1 MLTSTQDSELP
12 AVGKSSLKHIK
23 IRKCF
28 SEWRKV
34 KTEINEAK
42 QGNETPILRAFF
54 FFLNLLS
61 IYKKTFSLGISERT
75 QWNIDEDWDGR
86 LISKRWFLLLSL
98 GSFSHYLYLG
108 SVTVLHQIC

>member
-12 AVGKSSLKHIK
+12 AVAKSSLKHIK

-34 KTEINEAK
+34 KTEINKAK
-42 QGNETPILRAFF
+42 QGNETPILREVFSFFFF

-61 IYKKTFSLGISERT
+61 VYKKAFSLGISEST
-75 QWNIDEDWDGR
+75 QWDIEEDRDGR
-86 LISKRWFLLLSL
+86 LICKTWFLLRL
-98 GSFSHYLYLG
+98 
-108 SVTVLHQIC
+108 